1 MRKRHSNRDAW
12 ARRREA
18 EERAEV
24 GRRRSIELAECHNA
38 VGAFGKIDPHAGVEG
53 DVEIGGAEP
62 YDTEICLDILNGRGP
77 RGAGLGEHVEVVEL
91 NEEALLGGEARREV
105 NTELHRAVV
114 THGDR
119 GLDVAEFQPV
129 VEERRSRAGR
139 GCLAEGELVLWQRG
153 GAGER
158 HREPEPG
165 LTAERLV
172 GRRDRGDRENGIVGG
187 RLREGVLHVEDR
199 DRARERRKPLGE
211 ACSELIADRREGAEP
226 LAECGRLVAEQPAS
240 LNLRE
245 PLREHVDPLH
255 ERGRLGRG
263 ERIGVEGRRR
273 TEHQSLFERLA
284 AKACAGWLR
293 CLTGALAA
301 SGRSGASCHG
311 VSFVERPMCKPLL
324 Q

>member
-77 RGAGLGEHVEVVEL
+77 RGAGLGEHVEAVEL
-91 NEEALLGGEARREV
+91 DEEALLGGEARREV

-119 GLDVAEFQPV
+119 GLDIAEFQPF
-129 VEERRSRAGR
+129 VEERRCAAGR
-139 GCLAEGELVLWQRG
+139 WRLSEGELIKRQGG

-158 HREPEPG
+158 NREPKPP
-165 LTAERLV
+165 RLV
-172 GRRDRGDRENGIVGG
+172 GERFHRGRNGGDRQHRIGGG
-187 RLREGVLHVEDR
+187 RRHERILDIEHG
-199 DRARERRKPLGE
+199 DRARERHEPLSE
-211 ACSELIADRREGAEP
+211 AGADLVADRRQQADRLTERRRLIAEE
-226 LAECGRLVAEQPAS
+226 ARRLD
-240 LNLRE
+240 LRE
-245 PLREHVDPLH
+245 PLGQNVDPVH
-255 ERGRLGRG
+255 ERECLICR
-263 ERIGVEGRRR
+263 ERIGVEGRHDRSHHCSQRCRR
-273 TEHQSLFERLA
+273 DCCRATDSVCFSRRD
-284 AKACAGWLR
+284 CR
-293 CLTGALAA
+293 C
-301 SGRSGASCHG
+301 
-311 VSFVERPMCKPLL
+311 
-324 Q
+324 